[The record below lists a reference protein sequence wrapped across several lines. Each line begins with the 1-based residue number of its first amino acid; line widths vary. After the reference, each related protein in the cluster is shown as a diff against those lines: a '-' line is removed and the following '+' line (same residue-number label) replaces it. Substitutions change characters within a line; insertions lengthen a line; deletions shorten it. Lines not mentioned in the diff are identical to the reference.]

1 MTKNVADAFIAAVKK
16 KGGFARD
23 EDLALRHGWTKGI
36 ISNWRQ
42 RGHIPEDKIPILEAE
57 YQLSYSVIASDF
69 AGSHSIVDL
78 VVQISFLRAF
88 KSICEVH
95 QGESML
101 NSLCVF
107 AAIHY
112 DEIHAKIKDRVLREY
127 SGHVGPKEEAILLN
141 RASNDAFLQ
150 PDELVQWLGPV
161 MRSQVRSGPKT
172 K

>member
-42 RGHIPEDKIPILEAE
+42 RGRIPEDKIPILETE

-69 AGSHSIVDL
+69 SGSDNIVDL
-78 VVQISFLRAF
+78 VVEISFLRAF
-88 KSICEVH
+88 KSICEAH
-95 QGESML
+95 PGENML

-107 AAIHY
+107 AAINY
-112 DEIHAKIKDRVLREY
+112 GEIREKIKDRVLREY
-127 SGHVGPKEEAILLN
+127 SGRPGPKEEAILLN
-141 RASNDAFLQ
+141 RASNDAFVQ
-150 PDELVQWLGPV
+150 PDELFQWLGPA
-161 MRSQVRSGPKT
+161 MRSEL
-172 K
+172 